1 MDTNITADVHKSDDL
16 DASAHS
22 ALLELDAPQR
32 ILVLRTQGLHHL
44 AKLAERQLEGR
55 YETNVLRR
63 LQVPLE
69 FSQVE
74 MLEAELKNQGILPR
88 NSSHKY
94 SLTQIGSQQ
103 SSMWRWRA
111 ERYGGKGRTLSF
123 TINLPEFVIYRA
135 EQLLQDSEVA
145 ETSAPSGSSASVYG
159 GKIDCKT
166 SRKDE
171 LNYLERFAAYLCGA
185 YDHAE
190 NRYQRGLNL
199 VLQVLSCSASRS
211 LETEREEGQ
220 LNFCLPLEKKEFL
233 RKLKSTKS
241 DSQLETILR

>member
-1 MDTNITADVHKSDDL
+1 METNITADVHNSDDL
-16 DASAHS
+16 EGS
-22 ALLELDAPQR
+22 ALLELDSSSR
-32 ILVLRTQGLHHL
+32 ILSLKSQGLSHL
-44 AKLAERQLEGR
+44 AKLAERQREGR
-55 YETNVLRR
+55 FETNVLRR

-88 NSSHKY
+88 HGTEKY

-103 SSMWRWRA
+103 SSVWRWRA
-111 ERYGGKGRTLSF
+111 ERFGGKGKSLSF
-123 TINLPEFVIYRA
+123 TMNLPEFVIHRA
-135 EQLLQDSEVA
+135 EQLVQSSEA
-145 ETSAPSGSSASVYG
+145 QEASTQSSNSASVYG

-166 SRKDE
+166 SVKEE

-199 VLQVLSCSASRS
+199 VLQVLSCSAIRS
-211 LETEREEGQ
+211 AEKQRSEGQ
-220 LNFCLPLEKKEFL
+220 LDCCLPLQKKEFL
-233 RKLKSTKS
+233 SKLKSAKLDT
-241 DSQLETILR
+241 QVETLLR